1 MSQIA
6 NHTPIPNPAH
16 DHTTR
21 HRITR
26 NGSTMKPQN
35 TSNLPARQTS
45 ATQPPTTALTRSTD
59 QIANH
64 WPIPDPVCTTPPVNR
79 PPTAIITQ
87 PQNTNTSATLR
98 RRSTDTPA
106 IRQPT
111 PADQIGNHIPT
122 SGPVPN
128 PSNTNSNRDASCR
141 QLLTARSCL
150 QTWTKDRDRWNH
162 CHSSYWSSSDC
173 YRSSADSAA
182 D

>member
-64 WPIPDPVCTTPPVNR
+64 WPIPDPVRTTPPANR

-111 PADQIGNHIPT
+111 PADQIGNHILT
-122 SGPVPN
+122 SGPVH
-128 PSNTNSNRDASCR
+128 SHGTNDQNAASAI
-141 QLLTARSCL
+141 T
-150 QTWTKDRDRWNH
+150 
-162 CHSSYWSSSDC
+162 CHSRLRKERRTPTVMRLGNPGRWEFLWGLSW
-173 YRSSADSAA
+173 A
-182 D
+182 